1 MMQAAMED
9 NSAVPG
15 MIVAIQ
21 TFGSSDIHW
30 HPHLHCLVTN
40 GAFTP
45 DGTFHA
51 MEILSPS
58 VIREIFQSPIEAFED
73 RHKVFR
79 MLLKEGLITEE
90 RMRMILSWRHSGFH
104 IHNEGKVVAND
115 SDGRGRLARYI
126 IRPPVSLERLTYDR
140 EGQQVFYKA
149 KSETYTCQPL
159 DFLAYACPE
168 S

>member
-1 MMQAAMED
+1 MQAAMED

-21 TFGSSDIHW
+21 NFGSSDIHW

-79 MLLKEGLITEE
+79 MLLKEGLMTEE
-90 RMRMILSWRHSGFH
+90 RVRLILSWRHFSLRSMQALPGFH

-115 SDGRGRLARYI
+115 TEGRERLRRYI
-126 IRPPVSLERLTYDR
+126 CYVPGASPP
-140 EGQQVFYKA
+140 
-149 KSETYTCQPL
+149 
-159 DFLAYACPE
+159 
-168 S
+168 